1 MGYDHLLDETIIT
14 LDWPLEKRTDAI
26 WRDSFIPYP
35 KADEVLSHIDQL
47 RKRPRTLRPQ
57 GALVAGVPGNGK
69 SALFHEYARRH
80 KPFKDP
86 RHFPTQDNETQKLL
100 LTAPPGNGKS
110 ALLQQYGRKHLG
122 HSTPEVEIRP
132 VIIALA
138 PVNGGEGRLLSAIL
152 KAIGYREDW
161 DKGST
166 DSKQRR
172 VLNALV
178 NCRVEI
184 IMIDDI
190 NNMLYGG
197 KKKSEALYGIR
208 NISNYLK
215 IPLIFAGSEEARIV
229 LEDEPSIKTRLDV
242 LELPLWTEGHE
253 YCEFLYNLELTLSLR
268 KSSYLWKREKAHLIL
283 ELSKS
288 LDPDRRP
295 GILFNILKLVKTA
308 AENGLRD
315 GSEQITVEHLKSA
328 AEPCRWSQN

>member
-1 MGYDHLLDETIIT
+1 VDYDHLLDETVAT
-14 LDWPLEKRTDAI
+14 LNWPLEKRIDAV
-26 WRDSFIPYP
+26 WCDSFIPYP
-35 KADEVLSHIDQL
+35 MADEILSHIDRL

-57 GALVAGVPGNGK
+57 GTLVAGIPGNGK

-80 KPFKDP
+80 SPFNDP
-86 RHFPTQDNETQKLL
+86 RHASIQDYETQKLL

-110 ALLQQYGRKHLG
+110 ALLQQYGWKHLG
-122 HSTPEVEIRP
+122 HSTAEVEIRP
-132 VIIALA
+132 VVIALA

-152 KAIGYREDW
+152 KAIGYGEDW

-190 NNMLYGG
+190 NNMLHGG
-197 KKKSEALYGIR
+197 KKKSEALYAIR
-208 NISNYLK
+208 NISTYLK
-215 IPLIFAGSEEARIV
+215 IPLVFAGSEEARIV
-229 LEDEPSIKTRLDV
+229 FEDEPSIKTRLDV

-268 KSSYLWKREKAHLIL
+268 KSSCLWKKEKAHLVL

-308 AENGLRD
+308 AETGLRD
-315 GSEQITVEHLKSA
+315 GSEQITVEYLKSA
-328 AEPCRWSQN
+328 ADRCRWS